1 MSEHYLSPLFLP
13 TSVALVGAT
22 EREGALGRF
31 VFLNLQ
37 SGGFRNK
44 GSEGVIYAV
53 NPKHDQ
59 VFGQPCFARLSD
71 LPATPDLIVIATPA
85 AGVGNILQEAGVAGV
100 RAALILSAGFA
111 ETGAEG
117 QVRAHAVEAIA
128 RRYGIRMIGPNC
140 IGMMRPAIGLNATFA
155 NAGVR
160 AGSLALVSQSGAV
173 CTAILDWAATT
184 EIGFSSVISLGGALD
199 VDSLLQAYRNKSG
212 NLVVVYTDT
221 SDISAE
227 GFAAS
232 VQMRYGSPATDGYYS
247 FILLMSRKNSLL
259 FASVNS
265 HTLPFVNDQ
274 LLLGLLEPGF
284 QSLKEKRRAEGVTRI
299 CMKAIEFLEQLPK
312 KQ

>member
-1 MSEHYLSPLFLP
+1 MKQSIALLFALLMY
-13 TSVALVGAT
+13 SVLFAQSQTLVQDK
-22 EREGALGRF
+22 E
-31 VFLNLQ
+31 NL
-37 SGGFRNK
+37 F
-44 GSEGVIYAV
+44 
-53 NPKHDQ
+53 
-59 VFGQPCFARLSD
+59 
-71 LPATPDLIVIATPA
+71 
-85 AGVGNILQEAGVAGV
+85 
-100 RAALILSAGFA
+100 
-111 ETGAEG
+111 
-117 QVRAHAVEAIA
+117 
-128 RRYGIRMIGPNC
+128 
-140 IGMMRPAIGLNATFA
+140 
-155 NAGVR
+155 
-160 AGSLALVSQSGAV
+160 
-173 CTAILDWAATT
+173 TT
-184 EIGFSSVISLGGALD
+184 EETNLI
-199 VDSLLQAYRNKSG
+199 DSLLQAYRNKSG